1 MYCTIYIDY
10 EEYVM
15 SRRQDDDWDAQPIT
29 NKQKQ
34 QVEAAVKLTV
44 EKYGGTLKL
53 LEEDE
58 QPIKQPDTK
67 DKTLLTETDL
77 RKQLEET
84 PIHYLKAVSEPNFYL
99 SSESINWIVA
109 LIKQYGT
116 ESRLDEVNNM
126 PSAYEEYAIPRAM
139 QLEKE
144 LKQKE
149 TKS

>member
-1 MYCTIYIDY
+1 
-10 EEYVM
+10 M
-15 SRRQDDDWDAQPIT
+15 SNRDMWPEQPIT
-29 NKQKQ
+29 TKQKQ

-44 EKYGGTLKL
+44 EKYGDTLKR

-149 TKS
+149 TK

>member
-1 MYCTIYIDY
+1 MSAY
-10 EEYVM
+10 ENDMWPE
-15 SRRQDDDWDAQPIT
+15 QPIT

-34 QVEAAVKLTV
+34 EVEAAVKLTV
-44 EKYGGTLKL
+44 EKYGDTLKR
-53 LEEDE
+53 LEEDA

-116 ESRLDEVNNM
+116 ESRL
-126 PSAYEEYAIPRAM
+126 EELEQVEAIPSEVGKLANHSLKVSEY
-139 QLEKE
+139 LEDRINE

-149 TKS
+149 TK

>member
-1 MYCTIYIDY
+1 
-10 EEYVM
+10 M

-109 LIKQYGT
+109 LIKIIYIALG
-116 ESRLDEVNNM
+116 SRSTSGKQWRTCMSKDLWQDE
-126 PSAYEEYAIPRAM
+126 
-139 QLEKE
+139 
-144 LKQKE
+144 
-149 TKS
+149 TG